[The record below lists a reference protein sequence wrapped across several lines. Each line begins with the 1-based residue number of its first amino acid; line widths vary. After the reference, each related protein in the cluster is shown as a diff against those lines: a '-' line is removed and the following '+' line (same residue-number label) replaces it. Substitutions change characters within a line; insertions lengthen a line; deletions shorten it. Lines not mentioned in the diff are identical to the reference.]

1 MDGFSSLDI
10 VETIRTPVLVL
21 DPDLRVAF
29 ANRAFYQ
36 AFRVQEAETV
46 GRLVYDLGHGQWDIA
61 RLRELLHEV
70 IPTNSVVE
78 DFLVEAAFPRIGHRV
93 MCLNA
98 RKVFRPG
105 NHTMRLL
112 LAFEDI
118 TDRVQRERDQEQ
130 AKQEIY
136 HRVKNSLTVIMSFVS
151 HEARQAGS
159 DVRTLQALQGRI
171 AAVAQLYDLIARSE
185 TAEAI
190 RGDAYLDEIAANL
203 TASLLGEKSDIVIAV
218 EAEPLP
224 LHKDA
229 SVPIGLVVNELATNA
244 IKHAFPS
251 GKGAIRIALKRQ
263 EDNIVRL
270 SVTDNGIG
278 LDATV
283 GTKGTGFGARYVGA
297 FVRQLDSTLFQ
308 ASSIAGSSFDIRL
321 PVSVL
326 AA

>member
-21 DPDLRVAF
+21 DLDLRVAF
-29 ANRAFYQ
+29 ANQAFYQ

-130 AKQEIY
+130 ATTGS
-136 HRVKNSLTVIMSFVS
+136 RTASVIMSFVS
-151 HEARQAGS
+151 HEAR
-159 DVRTLQALQGRI
+159 
-171 AAVAQLYDLIARSE
+171 
-185 TAEAI
+185 
-190 RGDAYLDEIAANL
+190 
-203 TASLLGEKSDIVIAV
+203 
-218 EAEPLP
+218 
-224 LHKDA
+224 
-229 SVPIGLVVNELATNA
+229 
-244 IKHAFPS
+244 
-251 GKGAIRIALKRQ
+251 
-263 EDNIVRL
+263 
-270 SVTDNGIG
+270 
-278 LDATV
+278 
-283 GTKGTGFGARYVGA
+283 
-297 FVRQLDSTLFQ
+297 
-308 ASSIAGSSFDIRL
+308 
-321 PVSVL
+321 
-326 AA
+326 